1 MGIIAMGQRTNRSQ
15 TTVGHED
22 KQESDQLPEEAPSE
36 QVSDDAEDG
45 AARRART
52 ERDARDEG
60 DSPDAE
66 RQATG
71 HPPNAG

>member
-1 MGIIAMGQRTNRSQ
+1 MR
-15 TTVGHED
+15 HED

-36 QVSDDAEDG
+36 QVSGDTEDG
-45 AARRART
+45 AARRAHA

-60 DSPDAE
+60 DSPDAAG
-66 RQATG
+66 QATG